1 MEEREIRL
9 IKRAQDGDPAAF
21 EALVIMYD
29 RQVLRLAYRLV
40 NNLEDARDI
49 YQDVFLLVYR
59 KLSSFRFESEFY
71 TWLYRIVVN
80 QCINFRKW
88 RRRRQAAALTEPD
101 TASSF
106 SARRF
111 DSGEPNPE
119 DGVIHREAG
128 AKIQLALT
136 HLSEKQRAVFVLR
149 HFHDMKLQDIARSMG
164 CADGT
169 VKNYLFR
176 ATQKMQELLRD
187 YQRAE

>member
-1 MEEREIRL
+1 MEEREVRL
-9 IKRAQDGDPAAF
+9 IKRAQKGDAAAF

-29 RQVLRLAYRLV
+29 REVLKLAYRMV

-88 RRRRQAAALTEPD
+88 RRRRQMAPLNDSDLE
-101 TASSF
+101 ASGWSQP
-106 SARRF
+106 SIN
-111 DSGEPNPE
+111 SLQSPE
-119 DGVIHREAG
+119 DNAINRETGV
-128 AKIQLALT
+128 KIQQALT
-136 HLSEKQRAVFVLR
+136 HLSEKQRAVFVFR
-149 HFHDMKLQDIARSMG
+149 HFHDMKLQDIARSLG
-164 CADGT
+164 CAEGT

-176 ATQKMQELLRD
+176 ATQKMQALLRD
-187 YQRAE
+187 YQHA